1 MLRTDKFDGGEVL
14 QFTAP
19 GQAWEDPEIVTV
31 ENFDKTSNHAFPFKQ
46 FSKTALRTTAV
57 REAQFKDFT
66 LRESFHL
73 YEQLDRVDMEV
84 EILNW
89 NGTRERELR
98 VVFPLNLDEARLSYE
113 VPFGTVEIGKNE
125 LDFSLLPPDNDTQFT
140 PAIYGGQHP
149 LSFREA
155 INWIDASSPDY
166 LSSGCLAASD
176 MTVHLFRDETT
187 NPVSYPM
194 LQHVLLSVRKS
205 LAWNPEYWFTQPGD
219 HRYRMSLLP
228 HRGNWRL
235 RYREAIG
242 FNHRLIGV
250 CR

>member
-1 MLRTDKFDGGEVL
+1 MSLISRSYRL
-14 QFTAP
+14 
-19 GQAWEDPEIVTV
+19 
-31 ENFDKTSNHAFPFKQ
+31 
-46 FSKTALRTTAV
+46 TT
-57 REAQFKDFT
+57 
-66 LRESFHL
+66 
-73 YEQLDRVDMEV
+73 
-84 EILNW
+84 
-89 NGTRERELR
+89 
-98 VVFPLNLDEARLSYE
+98 
-113 VPFGTVEIGKNE
+113 
-125 LDFSLLPPDNDTQFT
+125 DTQFT

-228 HRGNWRL
+228 HRGSWRL

-242 FNHRLIGV
+242 FNHRSMAFVADTTAHAVADALPESANYLRLDPSNLILTAMKKSENGDFV
-250 CR
+250 TIRFYEAEGSDCTARIQLSKSIREAWRTNLIEENEEAIRPLGDGSLEMAIGPWEIVTIKVAV